1 MLKLVLFNACFS
13 LTSLFL
19 FAQDEDSWKVY
30 HNKKL
35 VIEATAPAE
44 TKNIISF
51 QKADLQTEGYVLISY
66 LEKLPKKDWQ
76 RTIAVYDEGD
86 NLLSSK
92 DGVRIMRLLHS
103 EIKDLLKTHSKL
115 RIFTWSLPNDPN
127 IAAAVRVRRVH
138 LCTIEWR

>member
-1 MLKLVLFNACFS
+1 MLKRVLFIACLS

-19 FAQDEDSWKVY
+19 FAQHEDSWRVY

-35 VIEATAPAE
+35 VIKAEAPAE

-51 QKADLQTEGYVLISY
+51 QKAELEKKGFVLISY
-66 LEKLPKKDWQ
+66 LEKLPKKEWK

-86 NLLSSK
+86 NLLLSK
-92 DGVRIMRLLHS
+92 EGVRMMRLLHS
-103 EIKDLLKTHSKL
+103 EMKDLLKTHSKL

-127 IAAAVRVRRVH
+127 MAATIRVRRIH